1 MINQLQTIRAKIKSL
16 EAEEATIVAKIITS
30 AGHNKIGQ
38 GTYDLDGAKVT
49 IITKENVTLD
59 KARLNVIWKETM
71 PINRAYAYTLR
82 QKDYDAIMES
92 GTAAQRKMLSEIVT
106 TKPAKPVVKV
116 EV

>member
-1 MINQLQTIRAKIKSL
+1 MINQLLELRKKIKAYEEQ
-16 EAEEATIVAKIITS
+16 EAVLVAEIIAA

-38 GTYDLDGAKVT
+38 STYDMDGAKVT

-59 KARLNVIWKETM
+59 KARLNAVWNEKF
-71 PINRAYAYTLR
+71 PINRTYAYTLR
-82 QKDYDAIMES
+82 QADYNAVMEN
-92 GTAAQRKMLSEIVT
+92 GTAAQRKMLAEIVT